1 MLVLVTHHPPVKLD
15 VTGDIKSSGT
25 VTATN
30 VVAVSDGSLKT
41 NIQPLE
47 NSLDVIQKLKGVS
60 YDWSDPNN
68 HDDEIG
74 LIAQDVE
81 QVVPEVV
88 RSLGNST
95 LKGIEYQKLTA
106 ILIEAVKELSGKLN
120 ELNNKVN
127 N

>member
-1 MLVLVTHHPPVKLD
+1 MGNDSPTVKLD

-41 NIQPLE
+41 NIQQLE
-47 NSLDVIQKLKGVS
+47 NSLDVIHKLKGVS
-60 YDWSDPNN
+60 YNWTDPDN

-81 QVVPEVV
+81 EVVPEVV
-88 RSLGNST
+88 RNLGNSN